1 MSWREH
7 GVRTPGVLGVLPP
20 LCVCVCERER
30 AVTISERREQAD
42 GASSEDASAEDA
54 DGGGGVVFAEAA
66 AQLHEVEEE
75 VAYGKSRQARQ
86 AQDAEEAPRDQIRV
100 SWAG

>member
-1 MSWREH
+1 M
-7 GVRTPGVLGVLPP
+7 
-20 LCVCVCERER
+20 
-30 AVTISERREQAD
+30 
-42 GASSEDASAEDA
+42 
-54 DGGGGVVFAEAA
+54 FAEAA